1 MSNKCK
7 GEHQQTQKLYL
18 TQKKLF
24 IDKGR
29 LKKKMELLMPL
40 SQPEHDPI

>member
-29 LKKKMELLMPL
+29 LKKKNGIAYALEPTRT
-40 SQPEHDPI
+40 